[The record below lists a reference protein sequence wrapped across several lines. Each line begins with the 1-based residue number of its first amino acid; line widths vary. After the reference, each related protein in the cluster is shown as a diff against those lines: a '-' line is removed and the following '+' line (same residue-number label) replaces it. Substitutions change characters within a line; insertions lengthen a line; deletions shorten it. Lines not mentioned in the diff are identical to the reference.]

1 MVSATGVVAV
11 LVDEAVALAVHE
23 HALAEL
29 ARGIPDHRD
38 EALVHVDG
46 GATRTDA
53 HQDTAAHVAG
63 TADRCCI
70 AQARRVLVDHF
81 PVHDETAA
89 TQHHTTAGVPGALLA
104 VLPAEHSDH
113 SFVLADQGQ
122 CAGVVMHLDSGALDR
137 PGERCHQ
144 GCTAFFPEGFG
155 LVRAWRGAGRLR
167 FAETLLVAGICQ

>member
-1 MVSATGVVAV
+1 MRRLLTSLTLLGLFTACSESVTGT
-11 LVDEAVALAVHE
+11 
-23 HALAEL
+23 
-29 ARGIPDHRD
+29 
-38 EALVHVDG
+38 VDG
-46 GATRTDA
+46 EPVRGARQSYYHIETYEIPFIGEFPLLILLTSD
-53 HQDTAAHVAG
+53 VAG

-155 LVRAWRGAGRLR
+155 LVRAWRGAG
-167 FAETLLVAGICQ
+167 